1 MVSLL
6 FELHYLFDN
15 TSILE
20 LHSCIWRVN
29 SGVNL
34 FSLSIHI
41 GSTLKQFCVV
51 RHIVCVSASWR
62 AHEVIDYN
70 YNLVNFICN
79 FCTFLQLFVSKLF
92 FGNIYMLYRVR
103 QKKVTP

>member
-1 MVSLL
+1 MKTFRAERRYSVRYRVLDRVTNWKPIILGRVTAVTIGSSGHLWFGFF

-15 TSILE
+15 TWILE

-41 GSTLKQFCVV
+41 GLNS
-51 RHIVCVSASWR
+51 
-62 AHEVIDYN
+62 
-70 YNLVNFICN
+70 
-79 FCTFLQLFVSKLF
+79 FV
-92 FGNIYMLYRVR
+92 
-103 QKKVTP
+103 